1 MDKKTAIELLGKT
14 GEKIVANELV
24 REGLK
29 VEHSINNFDSEKDL
43 VVDGFKIEVK
53 TEQPYVLKNCIS
65 IRKNQL
71 KKCRNVDALFFV
83 LVKPL
88 MRPNYKWGG
97 WLMRVEPNFEIGETY
112 KTKFQTEMVSIP
124 IEQKSVIPLRKL
136 TDEENEELLKYAQSA
151 YSK

>member
-1 MDKKTAIELLGKT
+1 MDKKTAIEFLGKT

-24 REGLK
+24 KEGLK
-29 VEHSINNFDSEKDL
+29 VEHSINNFDSEKDFI
-43 VVDGFKIEVK
+43 VDGYKVEVK

-71 KKCRNVDALFFV
+71 KKCRSVDALFFV

-88 MRPNYKWGG
+88 MRPDYKWGG
-97 WLMRVEPNFEIGETY
+97 WLMRVDPNFQISETY
-112 KTKFQTEMVSIP
+112 TTKFGTEMISIP
-124 IEQKSVIPLRKL
+124 IEQESVIPLRKL
-136 TDEENEELLKYAQSA
+136 TDEENFELLKYAQSA